1 MAGADGV
8 IRGPGGTGRAA
19 VVARDDIADA
29 AVAVLLAG
37 DPARHD
43 GRRYDMTGPEALTLA
58 EVAGELS
65 RVAGRPITYQ
75 EETIEEAYA
84 SRASYGAPDWEV
96 DGWVSTYTA
105 IANGDLEQVSGDLE
119 ALAGHPPMRL
129 AQFLRDNPDSYR
141 HLAGPPGPHAA

>member
-1 MAGADGV
+1 V
-8 IRGPGGTGRAA
+8 T
-19 VVARDDIADA
+19 
-29 AVAVLLAG
+29 VLLGDSGGGDSGGPAGGG
-37 DPARHD
+37 DPGRHH
-43 GRRYDMTGPEALTLA
+43 GRGYDMTGPEALALA

-65 RVAGRPITYQ
+65 RFAGRPIVYQ

-105 IANGDLEQVSGDLE
+105 IANGDLERVSGDLE
-119 ALAGHPPMRL
+119 ALTGHPPMRL
-129 AQFLRDNPDSYR
+129 ADFLARNPDSYR